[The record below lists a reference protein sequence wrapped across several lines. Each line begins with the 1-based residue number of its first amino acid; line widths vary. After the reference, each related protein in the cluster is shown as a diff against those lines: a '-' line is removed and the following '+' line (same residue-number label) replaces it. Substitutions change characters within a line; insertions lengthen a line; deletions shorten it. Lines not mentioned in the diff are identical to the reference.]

1 VRLTELLG
9 VDVFG
14 SDGRRAG
21 SVLDV
26 RMAQRGPLIGSF
38 GAALQPEWLIVGRH
52 GVGARLGYD
61 RGDVRGPLPIRQLIR
76 RLHAGARLV
85 PWSTIRRIEA
95 DRVDLD
101 VPAHDLELDNG
112 RERRSIQSVPTG
124 GHIVDAGLDLLDR
137 QLVDVGGRMAGNCDD
152 LDMPSPDGG
161 GAPFVTAILAGPG
174 ALASRIGGRP
184 GRWIASVH
192 ARLQDPDP
200 TGPASISFGVVKRLG
215 VVIELSVHREDL
227 QVMRLETWVRD
238 RIISRIPGSD

>member
-1 VRLTELLG
+1 VRLTGLLG

-52 GVGARLGYD
+52 GIGARLGYD

-95 DRVDLD
+95 DRIDLD
-101 VPAHDLELDNG
+101 VPADDLELDNG
-112 RERRSIQSVPTG
+112 RERRSIQSVPA
-124 GHIVDAGLDLLDR
+124 GHILDAGLDLLDR

-152 LDMPSPDGG
+152 LDMSSPD
-161 GAPFVTAILAGPG
+161 GPG

-192 ARLQDPDP
+192 ARLQDPEP

-238 RIISRIPGSD
+238 RIISGIPGSD

>member
-1 VRLTELLG
+1 VRLTGLLG
-9 VDVFG
+9 DDVFG
-14 SDGRRAG
+14 SDGRTAG

-52 GVGARLGYD
+52 GAGARLGYD
-61 RGDVRGPLPIRQLIR
+61 RADVRGPLPLRQVIR
-76 RLHAGARLV
+76 RLHAGVRLV

-95 DRVDLD
+95 GRIDLD
-101 VPAHDLELDNG
+101 VPAHDLELDDG
-112 RERRSIQSVPTG
+112 RERRSTSVPSG
-124 GHIVDAGLDLLDR
+124 RIVDAGLDLLDR
-137 QLVDVGGRMAGNCDD
+137 QLVDVDGRMAGKCDD
-152 LDMPSPDGG
+152 LDLPSPDGG
-161 GAPFVTAILAGPG
+161 GVPSVTAILAGPG

-192 ARLQDPDP
+192 ARLQDPEP
-200 TGPASISFGVVKRLG
+200 AGLASISFGVVKHLG

>member
-1 VRLTELLG
+1 MRLTALLG

-14 SDGRRAG
+14 SDGRTAG
-21 SVLDV
+21 TVLDV
-26 RMAQRGPLIGSF
+26 RVTQRGPLMGSF
-38 GAALQPEWLIVGRH
+38 GAALQPEWLIVGPH
-52 GVGARLGYD
+52 GAGARLGYD
-61 RGDVRGPLPIRQLIR
+61 RADVRGPLPLRQLIR

-95 DRVDLD
+95 GRIELA
-101 VPAHDLELDNG
+101 VPAHDLELDN
-112 RERRSIQSVPTG
+112 ERRSVQSAPSGRV
-124 GHIVDAGLDLLDR
+124 VDAGLDLLDR
-137 QLVDVGGRMAGNCDD
+137 QLVDAGGRMAGKCDD
-152 LDMPSPDGG
+152 LDMPPQDGG
-161 GAPFVTAILAGPG
+161 GAPSVTAILAGPG

-192 ARLQDPDP
+192 ARLQDPEP
-200 TGPASISFGVVKRLG
+200 AGPASISFGVVKRLG

>member
-1 VRLTELLG
+1 VRLTGLLG

-14 SDGRRAG
+14 SDGRTAG

-52 GVGARLGYD
+52 EAGARLGYD

-76 RLHAGARLV
+76 RLHAETRLV

-95 DRVDLD
+95 EGIDLD

-112 RERRSIQSVPTG
+112 RERRSIQSVPSG
-124 GHIVDAGLDLLDR
+124 RIVDAGLDLLDR
-137 QLVDVGGRMAGNCDD
+137 QIVDVDGRMAGKCDD

-161 GAPFVTAILAGPG
+161 GAPSVTAILAGPG

-192 ARLQDPDP
+192 ARLQDPEP
-200 TGPASISFGVVKRLG
+200 TGLASISFGVVKRLG

-238 RIISRIPGSD
+238 RIISHIPGSA

>member
-1 VRLTELLG
+1 MRLTGLLG

-14 SDGRRAG
+14 SDGRPAG

-26 RMAQRGPLIGSF
+26 RMVQGGPLIGSF

-52 GVGARLGYD
+52 GPGARLGYD
-61 RGDVRGPLPIRQLIR
+61 RADVRGPLPLRQLIR
-76 RLHAGARLV
+76 RVHAGARLV
-85 PWSTIRRIEA
+85 PWSTIRLIEAGRIE
-95 DRVDLD
+95 LD

-112 RERRSIQSVPTG
+112 REGGSIQSAPSG
-124 GHIVDAGLDLLDR
+124 RIVDAGLELLDR
-137 QLVDVGGRMAGNCDD
+137 QLVDVDGRMAGKCDD
-152 LDMPSPDGG
+152 LDMPSPDGE
-161 GAPFVTAILAGPG
+161 GAPSVTAILAGPG

-192 ARLQDPDP
+192 ARLQDPEQ
-200 TGPASISFGVVKRLG
+200 TSPASISFGVVKRLG

-238 RIISRIPGSD
+238 RIISRIPGSA